1 MKNFFISSLIFL
13 FLNTCGTIS
22 KKVDNVTQQEEEKL
36 NKFLKKT
43 ESELK
48 IEFGK
53 PDSVEVTDKQNKV
66 LVYYDSK
73 FKIKCE
79 RRFEIDKKN
88 RVIVFRQAF
97 PRFLKQRHNQRK
109 FPQFLL
115 FFRFFLRGQLPFRI

>member
-1 MKNFFISSLIFL
+1 L

-88 RVIVFRQAF
+88 RVIGFSSKNCF
-97 PRFLKQRHNQRK
+97 
-109 FPQFLL
+109 
-115 FFRFFLRGQLPFRI
+115 

>member
-1 MKNFFISSLIFL
+1 MKKLFIFIL
-13 FLNTCGTIS
+13 FLVLISGGKTVTSKVDEAS
-22 KKVDNVTQQEEEKL
+22 KKESEKL

-53 PDSVEVTDKQNKV
+53 PDLIEMANNKNRI

-79 RRFEIDKKN
+79 RRFEVDPKN
-88 RVIVFRQAF
+88 IVVAF
-97 PRFLKQRHNQRK
+97 NSKNCF
-109 FPQFLL
+109 
-115 FFRFFLRGQLPFRI
+115 

>member
-1 MKNFFISSLIFL
+1 MKFFFILSLILMFL
-13 FLNTCGTIS
+13 TGCETVA
-22 KKVDNVTQQEEEKL
+22 KKVDKATQEEEAKL
-36 NKFLKKT
+36 SKFLQKR

-53 PDSVEVTDKQNKV
+53 PDLIEAADNQNKI

-88 RVIVFRQAF
+88 RVIGFSSKNCF
-97 PRFLKQRHNQRK
+97 
-109 FPQFLL
+109 
-115 FFRFFLRGQLPFRI
+115 